1 MRSGPFFLTLAVIL
15 GLGVDT
21 GAQQPLQVQP
31 IPTLTQQQQAAS
43 FLTGVNP
50 QTKKLVPI
58 DVSKAMQPLNN
69 VNKTFRPLRPPA
81 PFTLSQF
88 FPKVTLPSWPPK
100 KAVTPVLPQSPFSNI
115 TPVPIPKK

>member
-1 MRSGPFFLTLAVIL
+1 MRGGFFCLSLAVVFVL
-15 GLGVDT
+15 AVNS
-21 GAQQPLQVQP
+21 GAQQRVQP
-31 IPTLTQQQQAAS
+31 IPTLAQQQQAAS
-43 FLTGVNP
+43 FFTGVSP
-50 QTKKLVPI
+50 QTIKIAPI

-88 FPKVTLPSWPPK
+88 FPKVTLPGWPVK

-115 TPVPIPKK
+115 TTVPTPKK